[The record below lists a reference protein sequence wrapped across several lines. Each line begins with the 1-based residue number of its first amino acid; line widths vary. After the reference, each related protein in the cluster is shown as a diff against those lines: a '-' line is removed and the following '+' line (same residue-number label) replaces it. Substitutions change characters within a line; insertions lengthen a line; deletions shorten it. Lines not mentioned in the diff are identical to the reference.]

1 MKANSSGNAYN
12 DAASKNT
19 NQKNNVASNKSHQ
32 ENNAASKNTN
42 QKNSVASNN
51 SHQENNAASHAE
63 KKSLAAD
70 ETDNVLKVCPIRK
83 YCIVLY
89 CTSKDYYVR
98 PFVPRTSSLFFS
110 AFFTLNLNLSN

>member
-19 NQKNNVASNKSHQ
+19 NQKNNVASNNSHQ

-42 QKNSVASNN
+42 QKNNVASNN

-70 ETDNVLKVCPIRK
+70 GTDNVLKVCPIPK
-83 YCIVLY
+83 NFVFYCIVPLMITMSALSY
-89 CTSKDYYVR
+89 R
-98 PFVPRTSSLFFS
+98 APLAFFS
-110 AFFTLNLNLSN
+110 PRSSHSTLT